1 MAEKFAALIIMD
13 GLGLAPASSSNS
25 VELAKKDY
33 LDNLLKEYPNNK
45 LVASGEAVGLPEGQM
60 GNSEVGHLNLG
71 AGRVVWQS
79 LSRINV
85 AIKDGSFFTN
95 EAFLKAIEHVK
106 KNNTK
111 LHIMGLVSDGGV
123 HAHTAHFKAL
133 LDLAKQQGVE
143 KNTFLHAFTDGRDT
157 PQESGYGYVENLVN
171 YGFNIATVSG
181 RYYAMDRDNNW
192 DRIQQAF
199 DTMTQGT
206 GEIKSS
212 ALEGIKDSYAAG
224 VQDEFIKPFVVNKAG
239 LIEANDAVI
248 FANFR
253 PDRAIRMA
261 TALSNPEATQSMVT
275 EGKAVLNIEKAPKDI
290 FFVSMMHYKETVK
303 GELAFPLQTFEN
315 LYGEVIEKNG
325 LSQIRAAETEKYAH
339 VTFFFDGGKE
349 VDLPH
354 STRILAESPKVATY
368 DLKPEMSAYE
378 LTDKVIA
385 ELRTGKYQT
394 MILNFAN
401 PDMVGHTGSIEAT
414 TKAVE
419 VTVECVGKVTD
430 VITKELGGVAII
442 LADHGNAEQMRDA
455 EGKPH
460 TAHTTNLVPVVI
472 TKHGIKVNSGA
483 LCDVAP
489 TLLDL
494 LGIEKPEAMT
504 GKSLIAKE

>member
-1 MAEKFAALIIMD
+1 MKEKFAALIIMD
-13 GLGLAPASSSNS
+13 GLGIAPASDSNS
-25 VELAKKDY
+25 VTLANTEY
-33 LDNLLKEYPNNK
+33 LDNLLKTYPNTT
-45 LVASGEAVGLPEGQM
+45 LVTSGENVGLPEGQM

-71 AGRVVWQS
+71 AGRIVWQS

-85 AIKDGSFFTN
+85 AIKDGSFFKN
-95 EAFLKAIEHVK
+95 EAFIKAVEHTQK
-106 KNNTK
+106 FNSK

-123 HAHTAHFKAL
+123 HAHTSHFKAL
-133 LDLAKQQGVE
+133 YDFAKQQNILD
-143 KNTFLHAFTDGRDT
+143 KTYLHVFTDGRDT
-157 PQESGYGYVENLVN
+157 PQESGYEFVKSLVD
-171 YGFNIATVSG
+171 YGFNVATVSG

-192 DRIQQAF
+192 DRIQLAY
-199 DTMTQGT
+199 DAMTQGNAPH
-206 GEIKSS
+206 IDS
-212 ALEGIKDSYAAG
+212 ALEGIKMSYASG
-224 VQDEFIKPFVVNKAG
+224 VQDEFISPFVVNTAG
-239 LIEANDAVI
+239 LIEDNDSVI

-261 TALSNPEATQSMVT
+261 TALSNPEATKSLYT
-275 EGKAVLNIEKAPKDI
+275 EGKPLLDVSKAPKNI
-290 FFVSMMHYKETVK
+290 CFVSMMHYKETVK
-303 GELAFPLQTFEN
+303 GYLAYELQKFDD

-325 LSQIRAAETEKYAH
+325 LNQIRAAETEKYAH

-349 VDLPH
+349 VPLAH

-385 ELRTGKYQT
+385 ELRTNKYQT
-394 MILNFAN
+394 MVLNFAN

-430 VITKELGGVAII
+430 VIVNELGGVAII
-442 LADHGNAEQMRDA
+442 LADHGNAEKMRD
-455 EGKPH
+455 ENGLPH

-472 TKHGIKVNSGA
+472 TKKGIELEPGA

-494 LGIEKPEAMT
+494 LGIEKPAAMT
-504 GKSLIAKE
+504 GKSLIKK

>member
-1 MAEKFAALIIMD
+1 MKEKFAALIIMD
-13 GLGLAPASSSNS
+13 GVGLAPASETNS
-25 VELAKKDY
+25 VSLANKAY
-33 LDNLLKEYPNNK
+33 LDQLIKTYPNST
-45 LVASGEAVGLPEGQM
+45 LVASGEAVGLPDGQM

-85 AIKDGSFFTN
+85 AIKDGSFFKN

-106 KNNTK
+106 KNHSK

-123 HAHTAHFKAL
+123 HAHTSHFKAL
-133 LDLAKQQGVE
+133 YDLAKQEGVLDR
-143 KNTFLHAFTDGRDT
+143 TYLHAFTDGRDT
-157 PQESGYGYVENLVN
+157 PQESGYEYVKSLVDYGY
-171 YGFNIATVSG
+171 NIASVSG

-192 DRIQQAF
+192 DRIQLAF
-199 DTMTQGT
+199 DAMTT
-206 GEIKSS
+206 GDAPHQPS
-212 ALEGIKDSYAAG
+212 ALQGIKASYASG
-224 VQDEFIKPFVVNKAG
+224 VQDEFIKPFVVNENG
-239 LIEANDAVI
+239 LIKNNDAVI

-261 TALSNPEATQSMVT
+261 TALSNPLETKNMYT
-275 EGKAVLNIEKAPKDI
+275 EGKPLLDVSDAPKNI

-303 GELAFPLQTFEN
+303 GLLAYELQTFDD

-349 VDLPH
+349 VPLAH

-385 ELRTGKYQT
+385 ELRTKKYQT

-414 TKAVE
+414 KKAVE

-430 VITKELGGVAII
+430 VILKELGGVAII
-442 LADHGNAEQMRDA
+442 LADHGNAEKMVSEDGQ
-455 EGKPH
+455 PH
-460 TAHTTNLVPVVI
+460 TAHTTNLVPIVV
-472 TKHGIKVNSGA
+472 TKKDIKLASGA

-494 LGIEKPEAMT
+494 LGVEKPKAMT
-504 GKSLIAKE
+504 GKSLIIK